1 MIVKH
6 TRTLLDSNM
15 SSKHKD
21 LILMAVKLFHRY
33 GFSKVS
39 VEEICREARVSKVT
53 FYRYYK
59 SKDELIVSILTLL
72 FDDITRR
79 VWALLEGDKSLKQKF
94 DKIAVMKLEFTRML
108 GEEIFAALF
117 AYPAVQAYHK
127 ELSRKSIEDFKIF
140 MYRERERGNINS
152 RLNIELLM
160 ALLNE
165 LAGIIQKPE
174 IRNTC
179 KGNLDLISQ
188 LNEILI
194 YGIFSRE
201 Q

>member
-6 TRTLLDSNM
+6 TRTLLDPNM

-94 DKIAVMKLEFTRML
+94 D
-108 GEEIFAALF
+108 
-117 AYPAVQAYHK
+117 
-127 ELSRKSIEDFKIF
+127 
-140 MYRERERGNINS
+140 
-152 RLNIELLM
+152 
-160 ALLNE
+160 
-165 LAGIIQKPE
+165 
-174 IRNTC
+174 
-179 KGNLDLISQ
+179 
-188 LNEILI
+188 
-194 YGIFSRE
+194 
-201 Q
+201 